1 MLSDLLYRLRALF
14 QRNTVEGELDEELRF
29 HTERQMQARMKSG
42 LTREEA
48 MRRARMDFGGLDQVK
63 EECREA
69 RGVSAFEVAAQDLR
83 YAIRMLVKSPGFAM
97 VAILSLAL
105 GVGANTAV
113 FSVVHA
119 VLLRPLPFPEPNRL
133 VLVEW
138 QYGLDSAR
146 PNLSIPQ
153 MDFLKEH
160 STAFSSMAG
169 YRGAGETN
177 LVVGADREWIK
188 SMTVTA
194 DFFRTLDVALL
205 VGREFN
211 SEETHT
217 SGPRA
222 VILSNQLWRRTFGA
236 DPEVL
241 GRAVRLDDATYTVV
255 GVLPAGFW
263 FPENADAFVALRP
276 NGGLGDTGTN
286 TRVIA
291 RLKTGL
297 DLRQG
302 QAEMAT
308 VFENYRRA
316 GISSPE
322 LGDRGPVLVRYQDFL
337 VGDVKLNLLLLF
349 GAVGLLL
356 FIACSNLGSLLL
368 ARLASRQ
375 KEIALRLALGSSR
388 ARLLG
393 QFVVE
398 NLLLSVLGGLAG
410 LFGAYW
416 LLRGLVALIPFELPA
431 SAPIR
436 LDVPVLLFAM
446 AIAFATGLVFSLAPF
461 LSSARLDVNAALKAS
476 QRSAGGADGARQRTR
491 SMLVIGE
498 VALSVTL
505 LIVAG
510 LLIESLYRLH
520 QEHLG
525 FNPEGVVT
533 FETPLAADKRQSGA
547 QVLAFQRNLLD
558 RLQGLP
564 GVRSVAV
571 INALPLIGMNNFPTQ
586 HAGHPEHS
594 IGGMEY
600 RLVTPAFFE
609 AMGISLR
616 RGRFF
621 SATDT
626 AAAPPVVLINETV
639 AGAWWPNSNPIGDR
653 VVVGRYK
660 LKEFPEIKD
669 APREIVG
676 VVADTKAVTLTDPPR
691 PMIYIPAAQ
700 APENITLSVGRGMA
714 WVVRADLSA
723 RLADEIRRTVAEIDP
738 GQRVLR
744 MQPMTEVVA
753 STTADSRFDAWL
765 FGSFA
770 GVALLLTAIGVYGLL
785 SFSVAQR
792 RQEIGT
798 RMALGASRGNI
809 LTMVLRQG
817 FALTLI
823 GLVLGLGGALV
834 VARSLSSLLFGVR
847 PNDPV
852 SFATVS
858 LLLLGVGLVAS
869 YVPARRATRL
879 DPLVALR
886 YE

>member
-29 HTERQMQARMKSG
+29 HTERQVQARMKSG

>member
-1 MLSDLLYRLRALF
+1 
-14 QRNTVEGELDEELRF
+14 
-29 HTERQMQARMKSG
+29 
-42 LTREEA
+42 
-48 MRRARMDFGGLDQVK
+48 
-63 EECREA
+63 
-69 RGVSAFEVAAQDLR
+69 
-83 YAIRMLVKSPGFAM
+83 
-97 VAILSLAL
+97 
-105 GVGANTAV
+105 
-113 FSVVHA
+113 
-119 VLLRPLPFPEPNRL
+119 
-133 VLVEW
+133 
-138 QYGLDSAR
+138 
-146 PNLSIPQ
+146 
-153 MDFLKEH
+153 
-160 STAFSSMAG
+160 
-169 YRGAGETN
+169 
-177 LVVGADREWIK
+177 
-188 SMTVTA
+188 
-194 DFFRTLDVALL
+194 
-205 VGREFN
+205 
-211 SEETHT
+211 
-217 SGPRA
+217 
-222 VILSNQLWRRTFGA
+222 
-236 DPEVL
+236 
-241 GRAVRLDDATYTVV
+241 
-255 GVLPAGFW
+255 
-263 FPENADAFVALRP
+263 
-276 NGGLGDTGTN
+276 
-286 TRVIA
+286 
-291 RLKTGL
+291 
-297 DLRQG
+297 
-302 QAEMAT
+302 
-308 VFENYRRA
+308 
-316 GISSPE
+316 
-322 LGDRGPVLVRYQDFL
+322 
-337 VGDVKLNLLLLF
+337 
-349 GAVGLLL
+349 
-356 FIACSNLGSLLL
+356 
-368 ARLASRQ
+368 
-375 KEIALRLALGSSR
+375 
-388 ARLLG
+388 
-393 QFVVE
+393 
-398 NLLLSVLGGLAG
+398 
-410 LFGAYW
+410 
-416 LLRGLVALIPFELPA
+416 
-431 SAPIR
+431 
-436 LDVPVLLFAM
+436 
-446 AIAFATGLVFSLAPF
+446 
-461 LSSARLDVNAALKAS
+461 
-476 QRSAGGADGARQRTR
+476 
-491 SMLVIGE
+491 
-498 VALSVTL
+498 
-505 LIVAG
+505 
-510 LLIESLYRLH
+510 
-520 QEHLG
+520 
-525 FNPEGVVT
+525 
-533 FETPLAADKRQSGA
+533 
-547 QVLAFQRNLLD
+547 
-558 RLQGLP
+558 
-564 GVRSVAV
+564 
-571 INALPLIGMNNFPTQ
+571 
-586 HAGHPEHS
+586 
-594 IGGMEY
+594 MEY

-691 PMIYIPAAQ
+691 PMIYIPATQ

-858 LLLLGVGLVAS
+858 LLLLSVGLVAS